1 MSYLTA
7 TYRRVFLSLLTLLL
21 LLAPI
26 QAAEPKQKTILIR
39 SGWQTVN
46 IGDIGHTPGTL
57 RYLETYLPNVK
68 VILWLHKTTDDVTA
82 MLQKRFPN
90 VQIVQGRLNARGK
103 ANNPEFQ
110 KAFDESDLFLYNSGM
125 HFNQFWKPPTYVIEA
140 CTATNKPFCLYGQS
154 FDGFAPEQEAEMGKL
169 LSRAAAIY
177 TRDVESFYYLRNIGV
192 TSPSLAFGPDGCF
205 GIDVRS
211 DEKANAYLKAH
222 DLKPKEFITVTLR
235 SNTPKIGA
243 KKGTVMNPTKPSKE
257 DLAQNDLWTAKL
269 RELITDWVRKTGKKV
284 LLAPE
289 VNKEIIHAKT
299 MILDKLPEDVKP
311 YVVNRDPFWN
321 VDEAASI
328 YSQAIAVVSM
338 EPHSCIIAL
347 AMGTPTMHL
356 ASPRHGLK
364 RWMFRDIGLSE
375 WLFDIDADPASQFTA
390 ALLKIDAK
398 PALAKSKVNRAMH
411 TVNTRSKEMI
421 GELKGV
427 LDQQ

>member
-177 TRDVESFYYLRNIGV
+177 TRDVESFYYLRKIGV

-205 GIDVRS
+205 GIDVR
-211 DEKANAYLKAH
+211 DDKKANTYLKAH

-269 RELITDWVRKTGKKV
+269 RELIIDWVRKTGKKV

-299 MILDKLPEDVKP
+299 MLLDKLPEDVKP

-411 TVNTRSKEMI
+411 TVNTRSQEMMD
-421 GELKGV
+421 ELKGV